1 MTIFNILYVL
11 VWKECST
18 KQSKAPIQP
27 LIKVNLKKKIPGVE
41 GFTER
46 LRRRQVFYTPCRR
59 CLGLS
64 ASTIFF
70 HEGRS
75 AWKAKPRRLQAII
88 NSRLTWT
95 PGGNSYAKA
104 PLQGPTPDPFISV
117 YIPFLTDYGT
127 SAFRIPSIDK
137 PSLNFEYIVT
147 AVFKI
152 HGKIKVI
159 LSWQITKPE
168 CLLDFFTAIKWK
180 C

>member
-27 LIKVNLKKKIPGVE
+27 LIKVNLKKKIPRVE

-75 AWKAKPRRLQAII
+75 AWKAKPRQLQAII
-88 NSRLTWT
+88 NSRLTWR
-95 PGGNSYAKA
+95 PGGNSYGRGSASRSN
-104 PLQGPTPDPFISV
+104 PFPF
-117 YIPFLTDYGT
+117 YIAFLTDYGT
-127 SAFRIPSIDK
+127 SAFGIPSIDK
-137 PSLNFEYIVT
+137 PSLNFKSIIT
-147 AVFKI
+147 AVNA
-152 HGKIKVI
+152 
-159 LSWQITKPE
+159 LSLKS
-168 CLLDFFTAIKWK
+168 KGR
-180 C
+180 